1 MRQAAG
7 DGGERRCAALRPRGA
22 RPSRGSGRLRCACAL
37 RVGNRRQT
45 EATGMADDSKPTSA
59 PDQTQQQQQQIQ
71 IQIDA
76 QQGTGVYSNLMMI
89 SHRKEEFIL
98 DFLFLQPQRA
108 PQGQAVATLRSR
120 VITSPEHAKRILR
133 ALQENLRRYEE
144 SFGIIDESTD
154 MPKVMH

>member
-1 MRQAAG
+1 
-7 DGGERRCAALRPRGA
+7 
-22 RPSRGSGRLRCACAL
+22 
-37 RVGNRRQT
+37 
-45 EATGMADDSKPTSA
+45 MADEAKPAQA
-59 PDQTQQQQQQIQ
+59 PEQQIQ

-98 DFLFLQPQRA
+98 DFLFLQPQRST
-108 PQGQAVATLRSR
+108 QGQAVATLRSR

-144 SFGIIDESTD
+144 NFGTIEEATD